1 MFFIKKI
8 QKYFWCFS
16 LFFALS
22 VFSQSGNKFKVVLD
36 AGHGGK
42 DFGTNHYG
50 YVEKTVALNV
60 ALKLGKILEKNNDI
74 QVIYTRKTD
83 VFIEL
88 DQRAQIANKA
98 NANVFVS
105 IHCNGVDKNKEQAYG
120 TETFVMGTTKNAS
133 QLEVAKKENSVIT
146 LEKDYKLKYEGFD
159 PNSPETMI
167 GLKILQEEY
176 INQSITLAI
185 KIQDQYTNKLERKN
199 RGVKQAPF
207 WVLHRT
213 SMPSVLTELGFL
225 SNKPEGEYLNSEE
238 GQNQMAKALANA
250 ILSYKKEFY
259 GGTIMPEEI
268 EPAPKKKDTTPVA
281 SKVKDDVKPTEVK
294 PVESNPVSTAPNT
307 EGIVFKVQIS
317 ASGTKLET
325 TPNNFKGLSP
335 ISRVQ
340 EGSLYKYF
348 YADVKEYT
356 LAKQK
361 LQEAKDKG
369 FNSAFLIAFKNGN
382 RITIQEALKQ

>member
-1 MFFIKKI
+1 MFFIKEI
-8 QKYFWCFS
+8 QRYFWCFS
-16 LFFALS
+16 LFFAVS
-22 VFSQSGNKFKVVLD
+22 VLGQSGNKFKVVLD
-36 AGHGGK
+36 PGHGGK

-74 QVIYTRKTD
+74 QVVYTRKTD

-98 NANVFVS
+98 NANVFIS

-176 INQSITLAI
+176 INQSITLAV
-185 KIQDQYTNKLERKN
+185 KIQDQYTTKLERKN

-225 SNKPEGEYLNSEE
+225 SNKPEGEYLNSDE

-259 GGTIMPEEI
+259 GGTITQEEI
-268 EPAPKKKDTTPVA
+268 EPTPKKTENIPVA
-281 SKVKDDVKPTEVK
+281 VKEEENKPAEVKNTEVVQEVPK
-294 PVESNPVSTAPNT
+294 SAT
-307 EGIVFKVQIS
+307 EGVVFKIQIS
-317 ASGTKLET
+317 ASGKKLET
-325 TPNNFKGLSP
+325 TAGNFKGLQP
-335 ISRVQ
+335 VSRTQ
-340 EGSLYKYF
+340 EGNLYKYF
-348 YADVKEYT
+348 YSEVRDYNQ
-356 LAKQK
+356 AKQK
-361 LQEAKDKG
+361 LQEAKEKG
-369 FNSAFLIAFKNGN
+369 YDSAFIIALKNGEK
-382 RITIQEALKQ
+382 ISIQEALKK